1 MMSDKEFIDINMMGY
16 DFRVACPVAEKVE
29 LKKAVELLTK
39 EMEKIKS
46 SGKIIGM
53 ERIAMMAALSISHDY
68 VKLNNKNPLDVM
80 ALTGR
85 INAMNNLID
94 SVFSKPA
101 DRLL

>member
-1 MMSDKEFIDINMMGY
+1 MSDKEFIDINMMGY
-16 DFRVACPVAEKVE
+16 DFRVACPVSEKDE
-29 LKKAVELLTK
+29 LKKAVELLTR

-46 SGKIIGM
+46 SGKMIGM

-68 VKLNNKNPLDVM
+68 VKSSSKNPLDVI
-80 ALTGR
+80 ALTSK
-85 INAMNNLID
+85 INEMNNLID